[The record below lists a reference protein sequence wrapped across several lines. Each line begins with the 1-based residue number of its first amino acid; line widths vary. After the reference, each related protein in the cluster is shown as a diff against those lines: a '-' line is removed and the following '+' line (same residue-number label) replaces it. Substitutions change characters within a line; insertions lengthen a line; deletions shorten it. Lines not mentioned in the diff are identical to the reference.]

1 MRERVEAAR
10 AVQRR
15 RYAGRNIQCNARLD
29 ARSIADFCRLTQEAQ
44 DLLTQA
50 SQTMGLS
57 NRAFTRVIKVARTIA
72 DLAGAEEIALD
83 HIAEAIQYRALDR
96 KYWG

>member
-15 RYAGRNIQCNARLD
+15 RYTGRNIQCNARLD
-29 ARSIADFCRLTQEAQ
+29 ARSITEFCKMKPDAQ
-44 DLLTQA
+44 KMLMKACD
-50 SQTMGLS
+50 TMKLS
-57 NRAFTRVIKVARTIA
+57 NRAFTRILKVSRTIA
-72 DLAGAEEIALD
+72 DMAGSDMIELP
-83 HIAEAIQYRALDR
+83 HVAEAVQYRTLDR